1 MKKLFM
7 SMAALSMLL
16 VACQKDDTNN
26 NKGVEKIK
34 VTANLSQGEKTKVD
48 VDPDGLG
55 VYWTSGDAVS
65 VFGEL
70 KTGSSFTGQLTTN
83 ITAKSKTALFEGSV
97 NETMDNNYYIL
108 YPYDNL
114 HESSDGTSINLNLI
128 EQTCPNSD
136 DLTYLGQYMY
146 MVSKNPGQKGNDDIM
161 EFGMEHLTT
170 LIQFSVFLQEPR
182 EGLELYEVIISGNN
196 IRSECNL
203 NVYDKSVNYTSASV
217 IHLNISTPIALST
230 MEKTFFVPMFP
241 NTEEG
246 EINIELSIMDN
257 ISREPIKV
265 NIPAYI
271 YKTEAGKRYTKILPV
286 MIE

>member
-83 ITAKSKTALFEGSV
+83 ITSKSKTAPFEGSV

-114 HESSDGTSINLNLI
+114 HEPSDGTSIDLNLENI
-128 EQTCPNSD
+128 YCENPND
-136 DLTYLGQYMY
+136 NTYLSRYMY
-146 MVSKNPGQKGNDDIM
+146 MVSKEPGHLNADNKM
-161 EFGMEHLTT
+161 EFTMEHLTA
-170 LIQFSVFLQEPR
+170 LLQF
-182 EGLELYEVIISGNN
+182 
-196 IRSECNL
+196 
-203 NVYDKSVNYTSASV
+203 
-217 IHLNISTPIALST
+217 
-230 MEKTFFVPMFP
+230 
-241 NTEEG
+241 
-246 EINIELSIMDN
+246 NIEMVPSGSYLLRNMCVLGDN
-257 ISREPIKV
+257 IMTGGTY
-265 NIPAYI
+265 NI
-271 YKTEAGKRYTKILPV
+271 YKKTVSTYRSPEGVNLRFGQPIDFQVGFITVYMPILPVKAGAVTVRVTVLDQSNGSIRDIDYPVTINGFEAGKRYTKNLL
-286 MIE
+286 IEIR